1 MSHARNVKTSPGKA
15 EGTKCVEVYP
25 RTDSDS
31 SSRTSLF
38 LLLQETRYLLI
49 NKIFD
54 RIFGSINSPVIY
66 IFSIFLCKKFQ
77 LEKNL
82 VESKS
87 TVEN

>member
-15 EGTKCVEVYP
+15 AGTKCVKVYP
-25 RTDSDS
+25 QIQIRL
-31 SSRTSLF
+31 REQAF
-38 LLLQETRYLLI
+38 
-49 NKIFD
+49 F
-54 RIFGSINSPVIY
+54 SPYKKLNIRLDKFSCFIY
-66 IFSIFLCKKFQ
+66 IHILDIFMQGFQ